1 VSKMRKRRL
10 GKSIEYG
17 VACVMNEVVS
27 EIKPAEIYSD
37 LSGEEIAEMM
47 AEAAKVDALFQ
58 SGQIST
64 LLLADTLV
72 LTQVVVT
79 ARPDVPATAA

>member
-1 VSKMRKRRL
+1 MT
-10 GKSIEYG
+10 EP
-17 VACVMNEVVS
+17 VS

-37 LSGEEIAEMM
+37 LSGEDIAEMM

-64 LLLADTLV
+64 MY
-72 LTQVVVT
+72 LTAVQTTKQAVAST
-79 ARPDVPATAA
+79 HADVPATAA